1 MQPGNLEKV
10 AEAAVSLV
18 GPKTVG
24 RLIDSLVTINAKL
37 RATGWR
43 ADDPTRQEYFRLKD
57 WISKTGLTSIIQAV
71 LSRSVTDD
79 PLQIALLAD
88 LLDRHGKGGGQ
99 EPLQLDGE
107 LKEQMIAAVGRWA
120 EILLASPTASR
131 AQLAEV
137 ARVIGRLAAPELL
150 PVLHRMLAAD
160 LKRWRRARDE
170 FFAARNRGMNI
181 PPPPDVSHSWTLQY
195 RRAFAAIG
203 GDEVVE
209 LMKSFLPDTD
219 FGFDA
224 ACVLKEIW
232 DREHNPPKDNRFT
245 PWPDFSEVKA
255 RRVERQEHG
264 SDRDSSPFVD
274 AIISVVEHLVKPGSS
289 QKEHLHAL
297 QLAKI
302 AFSMPYGNKIGTIDM
317 LLGAVAATSNK
328 A

>member
-1 MQPGNLEKV
+1 M
-10 AEAAVSLV
+10 
-18 GPKTVG
+18 
-24 RLIDSLVTINAKL
+24 
-37 RATGWR
+37 
-43 ADDPTRQEYFRLKD
+43 
-57 WISKTGLTSIIQAV
+57 
-71 LSRSVTDD
+71 
-79 PLQIALLAD
+79 
-88 LLDRHGKGGGQ
+88 
-99 EPLQLDGE
+99 
-107 LKEQMIAAVGRWA
+107 
-120 EILLASPTASR
+120 
-131 AQLAEV
+131 
-137 ARVIGRLAAPELL
+137 
-150 PVLHRMLAAD
+150 LHRMLAAD

-264 SDRDSSPFVD
+264 SDRDSSPFAD

-289 QKEHLHAL
+289 PEEHLHAL

-317 LLGAVAATSNK
+317 LLELSQPLQTKRELLAVLVLAGEIISSDVVLGGIKTLLKDAKAKAWLLDQNRGELEAWLELLPFSDRPDATLDALELLEPNLRQPWRLRRLLSALAYAPSPEAEHVLNLLPQKDARFLSEYDWFAAMDKRGTVS
-328 A
+328 AA